1 MIIDQFLSAI
11 FEKVARTIS
20 LNNYRTDLR
29 NQSKMKFFNVRD
41 GRVFPLRKFAKF

>member
-20 LNNYRTDLR
+20 LNNYKTDLR
-29 NQSKMKFFNVRD
+29 NQSKMKKLPHNCLN
-41 GRVFPLRKFAKF
+41 GI